1 MAYKTELRELKTREA
16 RVMGDFAELEDENIS
31 LQKQLMQLKQAQ
43 VQIQLY
49 SICEIFWEISVC
61 VKSSVTGAVFIN
73 NSSKQ
78 DSLICNLFCSHVVV
92 ID

>member
-1 MAYKTELRELKTREA
+1 LSLQFEECERERVAYKTELRELKTREA

-49 SICEIFWEISVC
+49 SICEIF
-61 VKSSVTGAVFIN
+61 
-73 NSSKQ
+73 
-78 DSLICNLFCSHVVV
+78 
-92 ID
+92 